1 VADSTVDD
9 VLDFLD
15 QSNSKND
22 RETVNDRDINKP
34 KKFGNPVLK
43 AKERKRFFNIGTV
56 LAEAFFKVKDEE
68 KEDTYGETAVGT
80 PAEKAKAAA
89 EAAEQKGK
97 KPFKLPLLATLAIGI
112 TAFATWLADFLGPVG
127 EFITKTLPKIFKP
140 MVKWAGGFFK
150 GLKAGGGLMKILGG
164 IAGKIGKRILK
175 FGRFIPVIGSLFS
188 FGFGISR
195 WKKGEY
201 IPAIF
206 EFLSGILNL
215 LPTGVGNAISILI
228 DGGLLLYDLNKET
241 GDKEKVIEPEGSG
254 ESIWDKIYNWA
265 METPVISNIMSLGKG
280 WAAVFKGEWSEAAKH
295 FDRALPWVGAVI
307 GWIAEAGKATG
318 RWLEDRGI
326 KLGSPGEFFGSIVDK
341 FVSVFTN
348 MIESIYEW
356 IKGAADWI
364 VDGVKNIGSGIWEGI
379 KSGVKKVVPF
389 NDVIKSGNKVYPIHQ
404 EDDFIAAKK
413 GGALDKLFASVGG
426 NMSNLQRR
434 DRQRQRVLERVYKTM
449 DSHIKN
455 MQKQQTNQQSLIVR
469 LGSQFEKDMKQTAE
483 RVKAEEG
490 IIGKLKAFGGGVL
503 SGLYKV
509 VSGGIQDV
517 LGVDEV
523 VDAIKTS
530 NLYLS
535 QLVQLTSQLVA
546 GQGQQPPPVY
556 VNAGGGENNDMSGGM
571 QGARYPDGRYDFT
584 NSAYSIG

>member
-1 VADSTVDD
+1 
-9 VLDFLD
+9 
-15 QSNSKND
+15 
-22 RETVNDRDINKP
+22 
-34 KKFGNPVLK
+34 
-43 AKERKRFFNIGTV
+43 
-56 LAEAFFKVKDEE
+56 
-68 KEDTYGETAVGT
+68 
-80 PAEKAKAAA
+80 
-89 EAAEQKGK
+89 
-97 KPFKLPLLATLAIGI
+97 
-112 TAFATWLADFLGPVG
+112 
-127 EFITKTLPKIFKP
+127 
-140 MVKWAGGFFK
+140 
-150 GLKAGGGLMKILGG
+150 
-164 IAGKIGKRILK
+164 
-175 FGRFIPVIGSLFS
+175 
-188 FGFGISR
+188 
-195 WKKGEY
+195 
-201 IPAIF
+201 
-206 EFLSGILNL
+206 
-215 LPTGVGNAISILI
+215 
-228 DGGLLLYDLNKET
+228 
-241 GDKEKVIEPEGSG
+241 
-254 ESIWDKIYNWA
+254 
-265 METPVISNIMSLGKG
+265 
-280 WAAVFKGEWSEAAKH
+280 
-295 FDRALPWVGAVI
+295 
-307 GWIAEAGKATG
+307 
-318 RWLEDRGI
+318 
-326 KLGSPGEFFGSIVDK
+326 
-341 FVSVFTN
+341 

-379 KSGVKKVVPF
+379 KGFGKKIVPF

-449 DSHIKN
+449 DAHIKN

-469 LGSQFEKDMKQTAE
+469 LGSQFERDMKQTAE

-546 GQGQQPPPVY
+546 GQGQQQPPVY
-556 VNAGGGENNDMSGGM
+556 VNAGGGKNDDMSGGM